1 MGILIFPQTLK
12 RKEVGNGF
20 WKNVNY
26 WKILWCNII
35 FRIPIPE
42 ELCQNKKN
50 FSGFFFF
57 LFLPF
62 RRIGSTKLIIYNY
75 REIYDEVFTISR
87 VLRFFFFFSCS
98 DHSPLQAN
106 AIRKKISCSIY
117 TFTCSENMCKS

>member
-1 MGILIFPQTLK
+1 MDILIFLQTLK

-50 FSGFFFF
+50 FSGFFF
-57 LFLPF
+57 
-62 RRIGSTKLIIYNY
+62 S
-75 REIYDEVFTISR
+75 
-87 VLRFFFFFSCS
+87 FSS
-98 DHSPLQAN
+98 FSKNWFNQAN
-106 AIRKKISCSIY
+106 YI
-117 TFTCSENMCKS
+117 